1 MNQEHNN
8 NIESR
13 KKVAETTTE
22 TTMRTQQL
30 QKPWFVTVNK
40 MSHMLCHS
48 GWPRVRDIE
57 VVVV

>member
-8 NIESR
+8 KTTITMNNNTIESR
-13 KKVAETTTE
+13 KKVAETTT
-22 TTMRTQQL
+22 RTQQL

-48 GWPRVRDIE
+48 G
-57 VVVV
+57 